1 MSHRE
6 VCRYRSRSNA
16 ISAVVNVSRL
26 MCSTRA
32 AIDRQRRLRRGH
44 MDGPARHYHQPMLP
58 TVTQA
63 GLLAAE
69 LEARGFLAGVGK
81 FILFVIIFLVVIGGL
96 IGFSVA
102 RRFGGRR

>member
-1 MSHRE
+1 
-6 VCRYRSRSNA
+6 
-16 ISAVVNVSRL
+16 
-26 MCSTRA
+26 
-32 AIDRQRRLRRGH
+32 
-44 MDGPARHYHQPMLP
+44 MLL

-81 FILFVIIFLVVIGGL
+81 FILFVIIFLVLIGGL

-102 RRFGGRR
+102 RRSGGRR